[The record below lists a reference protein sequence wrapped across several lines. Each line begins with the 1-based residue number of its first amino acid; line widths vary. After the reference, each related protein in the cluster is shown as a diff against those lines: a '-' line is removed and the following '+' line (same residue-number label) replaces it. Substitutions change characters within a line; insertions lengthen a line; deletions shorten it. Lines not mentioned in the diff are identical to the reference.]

1 MDISLVAKMKKY
13 DEFISCYNKGDE
25 KKVYK
30 GTEANVTN
38 ECWENLLHILLSR
51 TNHNIKQTAELCKK
65 IVADNDKAI
74 LIDTDR
80 KKYCEKILERCKKF
94 HVSLIVFT
102 HGHMDHC
109 QNAAYLAEA
118 LHIPIAINKNDMDLI
133 TDNRK
138 QSLLAKTLLGKI
150 VLSVS
155 LSSFEMDSL
164 EVFDPIIYL
173 KNGDD
178 LSEYGIAAKVVELP
192 GHTKGSIGVE
202 IEDNL
207 FVGDALMNMFYP
219 TASMLYVD
227 EQEMLLS
234 AKYISELGEK
244 TIYFGHGKSKRN
256 REWVK

>member
-1 MDISLVAKMKKY
+1 MVKIHRIASGNVN
-13 DEFISCYNKGDE
+13 CY
-25 KKVYK
+25 
-30 GTEANVTN
+30 
-38 ECWENLLHILLSR
+38 
-51 TNHNIKQTAELCKK
+51 

-74 LIDTDR
+74 LIDTGR

-94 HVSLIVFT
+94 HVNLIVLT

-219 TASMLYVD
+219 TVSMLYVD

-244 TIYFGHGKSKRN
+244 TIYFGHGKPKRN

>member
-1 MDISLVAKMKKY
+1 MRLTVTEPPPRIVTQQ
-13 DEFISCYNKGDE
+13 FIMVKIHRIASGNVNCY
-25 KKVYK
+25 
-30 GTEANVTN
+30 
-38 ECWENLLHILLSR
+38 
-51 TNHNIKQTAELCKK
+51 

-74 LIDTDR
+74 LIDTGR

-94 HVSLIVFT
+94 HVSLIVLT

-219 TASMLYVD
+219 TVSMLYVD

-244 TIYFGHGKSKRN
+244 TIYFGHGKPKRN

>member
-1 MDISLVAKMKKY
+1 MVKIHRIASGNVN
-13 DEFISCYNKGDE
+13 CY
-25 KKVYK
+25 
-30 GTEANVTN
+30 
-38 ECWENLLHILLSR
+38 
-51 TNHNIKQTAELCKK
+51 

-74 LIDTDR
+74 LIDTGR

-133 TDNRK
+133 PDNRK

-244 TIYFGHGKSKRN
+244 TIYFGHGKPKRN

>member
-1 MDISLVAKMKKY
+1 MNI
-13 DEFISCYNKGDE
+13 FIMVKIHRIASGNVNCY
-25 KKVYK
+25 
-30 GTEANVTN
+30 
-38 ECWENLLHILLSR
+38 
-51 TNHNIKQTAELCKK
+51 

-74 LIDTDR
+74 LIDTGR

-94 HVSLIVFT
+94 HVNLIVLT

-244 TIYFGHGKSKRN
+244 TIYFGHGKPKRN

>member
-1 MDISLVAKMKKY
+1 MRLTVTEPPPRIVTQQ
-13 DEFISCYNKGDE
+13 FIMVKIHRIASGNVNCY
-25 KKVYK
+25 
-30 GTEANVTN
+30 
-38 ECWENLLHILLSR
+38 
-51 TNHNIKQTAELCKK
+51 

-74 LIDTDR
+74 LIDTGR

-219 TASMLYVD
+219 TVSMLYVD

-244 TIYFGHGKSKRN
+244 TIYFGHGKPKRN

>member
-1 MDISLVAKMKKY
+1 MHRIASGNVN
-13 DEFISCYNKGDE
+13 CY
-25 KKVYK
+25 
-30 GTEANVTN
+30 
-38 ECWENLLHILLSR
+38 
-51 TNHNIKQTAELCKK
+51 

-74 LIDTDR
+74 LIDTGR

-94 HVSLIVFT
+94 HVSLIVLT

-133 TDNRK
+133 PDNRK

-178 LSEYGIAAKVVELP
+178 LGEYGIAAKVVELP

-219 TASMLYVD
+219 TVSMLYVD
-227 EQEMLLS
+227 EQEMLSS

-244 TIYFGHGKSKRN
+244 TIYFGHGKPKRN
-256 REWVK
+256 RKWVK